1 MATITEAYDKHR
13 RTLDTGDIVLFSGKG
28 AISQGIKRFTF
39 SHWSH
44 VGMVLKSYEFE
55 SILLWESTT
64 TTNIPDI
71 ESGDPIK
78 GVQIVP
84 LSQRIA
90 LYNGAISIRKLT
102 IERNQQRL
110 KSLIKLRKKLRGK
123 KYEKNYIE
131 LIKSAY
137 DGPFGHNTEDLS
149 SLFCSELVAEAYQA
163 MGLLSDDKTE
173 KCYKPSNEFTP
184 ADFSY
189 RKRKELKLLEGKLG
203 REILIKKEVSTG

>member
-1 MATITEAYDKHR
+1 MATITPEYDRQR
-13 RTLDTGDIVLFSGKG
+13 RYLDTGDIILFSGKG

-44 VGMVLKSYEFE
+44 VGMVIRSHEFE

-64 TTNIPDI
+64 LTNIPDL
-71 ESGDPIK
+71 ESGNLIK

-84 LSQRIA
+84 LSQRIL
-90 LYNGAISIRKLT
+90 LYNGEIGLRKLKT
-102 IERNQQRL
+102 DRTEE
-110 KSLIKLRKKLRGK
+110 KMKALIGLRKKLRGK
-123 KYEKNYIE
+123 RYEESNIE

-149 SLFCSELVAEAYQA
+149 SLFCSELVAEAYQV
-163 MGLLSDDKTE
+163 MGFLPENKSDKD
-173 KCYKPSNEFTP
+173 YKPSNEYTP

-189 RKRKELKLLEGKLG
+189 EKRKRLKLLEGKLG
-203 REILIKKEVSTG
+203 KEILIKVKN